1 MGSINESA
9 SFKARSA
16 SEKARSA
23 GESDSRSS
31 DMGGMDEEGATAATV
46 LEADGDGI
54 EDSCATSGDASA
66 SFVACASISTAAVNG
81 FSS

>member
-1 MGSINESA
+1 
-9 SFKARSA
+9 
-16 SEKARSA
+16 
-23 GESDSRSS
+23 
-31 DMGGMDEEGATAATV
+31 MGGMDEEGATAATV